1 MKRRGIKNM
10 IRTAI
15 KKRINNKEW
24 MQKAFVEIVET
35 IVMLAVGIPLA
46 YIFKVWIM

>member
-1 MKRRGIKNM
+1 M

-24 MQKAFVEIVET
+24 MQHVFVELVSDVIMIV
-35 IVMLAVGIPLA
+35 LGIIFVYVFRT
-46 YIFKVWIM
+46 YIA